1 MKEIVLIIFS
11 YNKSKSFC
19 ESYFIILPLTNQG
32 VSQEVLCK
40 IVEYIERNGE
50 LSKILFSDH
59 GNGDYLQRM
68 ISKLFEI
75 SILKWKSQADHLD
88 VSRLNWLYLFVSS
101 GSAAIIKDWVKKEM
115 QENPKDIEVFLEES
129 RKFVEV
135 TYLI

>member
-68 ISKLFEI
+68 ISKF
-75 SILKWKSQADHLD
+75 SKS
-88 VSRLNWLYLFVSS
+88 VY
-101 GSAAIIKDWVKKEM
+101 
-115 QENPKDIEVFLEES
+115 
-129 RKFVEV
+129 
-135 TYLI
+135 

>member
-1 MKEIVLIIFS
+1 M
-11 YNKSKSFC
+11 
-19 ESYFIILPLTNQG
+19 
-32 VSQEVLCK
+32 
-40 IVEYIERNGE
+40 
-50 LSKILFSDH
+50 
-59 GNGDYLQRM
+59 
-68 ISKLFEI
+68 
-75 SILKWKSQADHLD
+75 KWKSQADHLD